1 MKPGECRP
9 KCFDAFKSQ
18 VSLRFLVVVIGFAF
32 RLREWGNWPCGIIQL
47 RLVRQSGGG
56 LIICLELAMV
66 SVGDLCL
73 KLDSLNCIDY
83 TLVCFI
89 TNCTFISKLRKFSLV
104 FRDVVFNCNFKLFC
118 CFPFR
123 YRDLLSSSHLTFPL
137 FVLNNCVCDR
147 KIMFLFPAMVLLG
160 KENHCF

>member
-1 MKPGECRP
+1 MKQGECHP
-9 KCFDAFKSQ
+9 KCFDAFKSP

-66 SVGDLCL
+66 FVGDLCL

-89 TNCTFISKLRKFSLV
+89 SIVLLFQNLENFLLFSGMLYSIAILSY
-104 FRDVVFNCNFKLFC
+104 FVV
-118 CFPFR
+118 
-123 YRDLLSSSHLTFPL
+123 SHFDIETPLFPL
-137 FVLNNCVCDR
+137 NVSIVCT
-147 KIMFLFPAMVLLG
+147 K
-160 KENHCF
+160 